1 MSVHVG
7 GSCAESGES
16 KVPPKH
22 DFASVNAISIDQ
34 FCKRNNV
41 GRTTAYAEIAA
52 GRLVARKCG
61 SRTLIGFSDEQAW
74 LAKLPKI
81 APSSAQNDIK

>member
-1 MSVHVG
+1 M
-7 GSCAESGES
+7 
-16 KVPPKH
+16 PPKH
-22 DFASVNAISIDQ
+22 DLASVNAISIEQ

-61 SRTLIGFSDEQAW
+61 SRTLIGFDDEKAW
-74 LAKLPKI
+74 LTSLPKI
-81 APSSAQNDIK
+81 KPSAARNDIK